1 MFAFIQ
7 IIIAIC
13 PIVPLFYFATKVYGF
28 CNVLNKRRCIR
39 KKNISFKGIKDF
51 FPKNI
56 RQELESDSSIVKR
69 FIDKLLIPHQ

>member
-7 IIIAIC
+7 IIIATC

-39 KKNISFKGIKDF
+39 KKIYHLKELKIF
-51 FPKNI
+51 FRKT
-56 RQELESDSSIVKR
+56 
-69 FIDKLLIPHQ
+69 